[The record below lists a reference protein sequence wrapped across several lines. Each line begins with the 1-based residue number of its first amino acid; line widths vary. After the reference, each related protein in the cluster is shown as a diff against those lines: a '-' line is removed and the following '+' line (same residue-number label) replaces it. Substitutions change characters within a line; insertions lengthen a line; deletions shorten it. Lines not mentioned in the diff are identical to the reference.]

1 MRSHFFLWIFIGCCA
16 VLTFLW
22 LPGLRYPVVS
32 DTAIYAELG
41 ESLWKHGA
49 YIFRDA
55 PFARHPPLHAFLSYP
70 LVALAGV
77 HVGMKLASLL
87 AGFGVLLATFFLLRR
102 AFGPGIALGTVV
114 LLTFHHA
121 FVLMTQ
127 LGSADLLFAS
137 LFLGS
142 LAAYAAAA
150 DDRRHYL
157 TAGALAGLATVTR
170 YNGAPLIPL
179 FLLYTFWRRR
189 RDLTDIR
196 FLAGV
201 ALSILPLA
209 LWFLRSQ
216 LVFGSAFHSDF
227 TGELEQNSAGAV
239 AQLLSNIVFYLNP
252 LHNILPILFVTALYG
267 IARHGRQQELLLLGM
282 LSAWVLTA
290 VWWVQA
296 MRFAFPGY
304 PILLGFGILGLTD
317 LWREATPRHRTL
329 LISASVT
336 AIALLH
342 GSLLCFYA
350 YGQCNA
356 LVDRLDL
363 PGIPKSLG
371 LTPEGFYA
379 WSLMRD
385 EFNRTAAPGS
395 TFVVDSDLNGRAWV
409 RGVFRSDIRIAM
421 DPAVADCPFY
431 RISQSP
437 PTGDERV
444 VAKTDVLPVT
454 YLTMVSCPRK

>member
-1 MRSHFFLWIFIGCCA
+1 MRSHFFVWILIGCCA
-16 VLTFLW
+16 VLTLLW

-41 ESLWKHGA
+41 ENLWKHGV
-49 YIFRDA
+49 YVFRDA
-55 PFARHPPLHAFLSYP
+55 LFARHPPLHAFLSYP
-70 LVALAGV
+70 LVAFAGV
-77 HVGMKLASLL
+77 HAGMKLASLL
-87 AGFGVLLATFFLLRR
+87 AGFGVLLATFLLLRR

-142 LAAYAAAA
+142 LAAYGAAA
-150 DDRRHYL
+150 DDRRHYF
-157 TAGALAGLATVTR
+157 TAGALAGLATITR
-170 YNGAPLIPL
+170 YNGVPLIPL
-179 FLLYTFWRRR
+179 FVLYTLWRRR
-189 RDLTDIR
+189 RDARTPKFI
-196 FLAGV
+196 AGI
-201 ALSILPLA
+201 ALSVLPLA
-209 LWFLRSQ
+209 LWFLRNQ
-216 LVFGSAFHSDF
+216 FVFGSPFHSDF
-227 TGELEQNSAGAV
+227 TGELEQNSAGTV

-267 IARHGRQQELLLLGM
+267 IARHGRRQEFLLLGM
-282 LSAWVLTA
+282 LSAWLLTA

-304 PILLGFGILGLTD
+304 TILLGFGVRGLTD
-317 LWREATPRHRTL
+317 LWRMVVPRHRAL
-329 LISASVT
+329 LISVSV
-336 AIALLH
+336 ALIAVLH

-356 LVDRLDL
+356 LVDRLHL
-363 PGIPKSLG
+363 PGIPKNLG

-385 EFNRTAAPGS
+385 ELNRVAEPGS
-395 TFVVDSDLNGRAWV
+395 TFVVDSDLNGRAWA
-409 RGVFRSDIRIAM
+409 RGVFRPDIRIAM
-421 DPAVADCPFY
+421 DPASADCPFY
-431 RISQSP
+431 RISQQSAD
-437 PTGDERV
+437 GDERV
-444 VAKTDVLPVT
+444 VAKTDVMPVT
-454 YLTMVSCPRK
+454 YLTVVSCPGK